1 MEFLKEIFNNG
12 TLSFEDFEKACKGK
26 GFNLVDLSKGDYI
39 SKNKY
44 NDDIQAK
51 ESTIGE
57 LKDTIKTREK
67 DIKDIKKQLN
77 DASTD
82 SEKLGNLQTQLDDLQ
97 TKYTND
103 TKAFEERLSK
113 QAYEFAA
120 KEFASTQKF
129 TSKAAKR
136 EFINALIAEGLKMDG
151 DKILGAND
159 FVKTYK
165 ADNEDSFVKEEKKT
179 DPQPPAPQFASSTG
193 NKEPDK
199 KTGENQF
206 NFTFTGVRPPET
218 K

>member
-57 LKDTIKTREK
+57 LTDTIKTREK

-97 TKYTND
+97 TKYTED

-120 KEFASTQKF
+120 KEFAGTQKF

-151 DKILGAND
+151 DKILDAND

-199 KTGENQF
+199 KTGESQF

>member
-12 TLSFEDFEKACKGK
+12 ALSFEDFEKACKDK
-26 GFNLVDLSKGDYI
+26 GFNLVDLSKGEYI

-44 NDDIQAK
+44 TDDIKAK
-51 ESTIGE
+51 DSTISDLQG
-57 LKDTIKTREK
+57 TIKTREK
-67 DIKDIKKQLN
+67 DIKDIKKQLA

-82 SEKLGNLQTQLDDLQ
+82 SDKLGNLQTQLDDLQ

-103 TKAFEERLSK
+103 TKAFEDRLSK

-120 KEFASTQKF
+120 KEFAGTQKF

-136 EFINALIAEGLKMDG
+136 EFINALIAENLKMDG
-151 DKILGAND
+151 DNILGAND

-199 KTGENQF
+199 KTGESQF
-206 NFTFTGVRPPET
+206 NFTFTGVRPQDN

>member
-1 MEFLKEIFNNG
+1 MEFLKELFNNG
-12 TLSFEDFEKACKGK
+12 TLSFEDFEKACKSK

-97 TKYTND
+97 AKYTND
-103 TKAFEERLSK
+103 TKAFEDRLSK

-120 KEFASTQKF
+120 KEFAGTQKF

-136 EFINALIAEGLKMDG
+136 EFINALIAEGLKMEG
-151 DKILGAND
+151 DNILGAND

-165 ADNEDSFVKEEKKT
+165 AENEDSFVKEEKKT
-179 DPQPPAPQFASSTG
+179 DSQPPAPQFASSTG

-199 KTGENQF
+199 KTGESQF
-206 NFTFTGVRPPET
+206 NFTFTGVRPQDN

>member
-26 GFNLVDLSKGDYI
+26 GFNLVDLSKGEYI

-44 NDDIQAK
+44 TDDIQAK

-77 DASTD
+77 DVSTD

-120 KEFASTQKF
+120 KEFAGTQKF

-151 DKILGAND
+151 DNILGAND